1 MSTGRPRVPP
11 LTDLL
16 RLFVGPGVWFAHFT
30 FVYGAEALI
39 CTPPVARPALMSWA
53 GAAATAA
60 ALAALIAFGFMTMR
74 RPVDRTEHTGAAFL
88 RGAALLL
95 ALLSGL
101 AVIWTA
107 FPLAVLPVCA
117 PPAG

>member
-1 MSTGRPRVPP
+1 MSNGRTHVRP

-30 FVYGAEALI
+30 FVYGVEALI
-39 CTPPVARPALMSWA
+39 CTPPVTRPGVMSWV
-53 GAAATAA
+53 GAAATVA
-60 ALAALIAFGFMTMR
+60 ALAALIAFAFMTMR
-74 RPVDRTEHTGAAFL
+74 RPVNRTEHTGAAFL
-88 RGAALLL
+88 LGAASLL

-107 FPLAVLPVCA
+107 FPLAVLPACA
-117 PPAG
+117 PTAS